1 MKDEQNDS
9 AAVTRV
15 TADAAETAGAPPAV
29 SVVVPAYNV
38 APFIAEALE
47 SVYAQTFTDYEVI
60 IVNDGSPDTEEL
72 ERALAP
78 YRERLVYLR
87 QENAGPSAARN
98 AGIRRARGRY
108 VALLDG
114 DDEWLPTYLA
124 EQLESL
130 ADGLDLVYCDALLFG
145 EGELVGRT
153 FMQTCPSRGPVTV
166 ESLLAQRCT
175 VITSCVVARR
185 EALVAVGL
193 FNERYRRSE
202 DFDLWVRMAH
212 AGARLGYGRKV
223 LARHR
228 MRADSLAADATRMH
242 EAAIVVYA
250 NLACTLE
257 LTEREREAAAAE
269 IANYEFDLA
278 LARAKS
284 ELAAGE
290 YARAVEELSRARGL
304 RRASGLRALKLR
316 LTLLCLGAAP
326 RLTRRFYLRR
336 GDDGRTRER
345 LQGGGAAGAPR
356 AGEAKT
362 DAHGTL

>member
-1 MKDEQNDS
+1 MKDEPNDS

-15 TADAAETAGAPPAV
+15 AEGAADTAGASPAV

-38 APFIAEALE
+38 APYIAGVLE
-47 SVYAQTFTDYEVI
+47 SVFAQTFTDYEVI

-78 YRERLVYLR
+78 YRERLVYLK

-98 AGIRRARGRY
+98 AGIRRARGSY

-114 DDEWLPTYLA
+114 DDEWLPTYLE
-124 EQLESL
+124 EQLAAL
-130 ADGLDLVYCDALLFG
+130 ADGLDLVYTDALLFG

-166 ESLLAQRCT
+166 ESLLAQRCA

-185 EALVAVGL
+185 ESLVAAGL
-193 FNERYRRSE
+193 FNEDYRRSE

-212 AGARLGYGRKV
+212 GGARLGYRRKV

-228 MRADSLAADATRMH
+228 MRGDSLAADQTRMH
-242 EAAIVVYA
+242 EAARGVYA
-250 NLACTLE
+250 ELARTLE
-257 LTEREREAAAAE
+257 LTPRERAAIE
-269 IANYEFDLA
+269 VEMANYEFDLA
-278 LARAKS
+278 LARAKRA
-284 ELAAGE
+284 LAAGE
-290 YARAVEELSRARGL
+290 YALAGEELARARGL
-304 RRASGLRALKLR
+304 GRASVLRSLKLR
-316 LTLLCLGAAP
+316 LALLCLSAAP

-336 GDDGRTRER
+336 SADARPRATLQDGDATC
-345 LQGGGAAGAPR
+345 PSH
-356 AGEAKT
+356 AGEANK

>member
-1 MKDEQNDS
+1 MRGEPNDS
-9 AAVTRV
+9 AVG
-15 TADAAETAGAPPAV
+15 AEVPAGAPDTATPAV

-47 SVYAQTFTDYEVI
+47 SVFAQTFTDFEVV
-60 IVNDGSPDTEEL
+60 IVNDGSPDTEEF

-78 YRERLVYLR
+78 YRERLVYVR

-108 VALLDG
+108 VAFLDG
-114 DDEWLPTYLA
+114 DDVWLPAYLEEQLAALA
-124 EQLESL
+124 EG
-130 ADGLDLVYCDALLFG
+130 AGLDLVYSDAMLFG

-166 ESLLAQRCT
+166 ESLLAQRCA

-185 EALVAVGL
+185 EALVAAGL
-193 FNERYRRSE
+193 FNETYRRSE

-212 AGARLGYGRKV
+212 AGARLGYRRKV

-228 MRADSLAADATRMH
+228 MRGDSLAADAARMH
-242 EAAIVVYA
+242 EAAVGVYRD
-250 NLACTLE
+250 LARTLG
-257 LTEREREAAAAE
+257 LTPRERAAAE
-269 IANYEFDLA
+269 AEVANYEFDLA
-278 LARAKS
+278 LARAKH

-290 YARAVEELSRARGL
+290 YARAAEELSRARGL
-304 RRASGLRALKLR
+304 GRAPGLRALKLR
-316 LTLLCLGAAP
+316 LALLCLSAAP
-326 RLTRRFYLRR
+326 RLTRRFYLKRN
-336 GDDGRTRER
+336 
-345 LQGGGAAGAPR
+345 APAGARR
-356 AGEAKT
+356 AGEAET